1 MNIQDVGYQTALQ
14 DFNEAR
20 ARASMQ
26 EVISRLTG
34 TSNELLSYNEVA
46 QKLKLKVGNER
57 GIQEIPL
64 NAIVGSVG
72 RYTDFT
78 NTFLP
83 RRDDDRE
90 HWANIKAALD
100 NPNGNVLP
108 PVDVYKVGE
117 VYFVLD
123 GHERVSVARQEGF
136 TYIQAHVIEVKAE
149 LSVGPDIHL
158 DDIII
163 QLEYNSFLE
172 QTDIAH
178 LRPETNLLVT
188 VPGQY
193 KKLAEHIQVHRY
205 FMGLDFHRDISY
217 PEAVSHWYDA
227 VYLPL
232 TEPIRERGLLRWFPG
247 RTEADLYLWV
257 SEHRSL
263 LERHLGSPISF
274 EAAVA
279 DLAIVENPNAAGAPD
294 PVLAPKAKGFNRYI
308 DHLFSDILVPL
319 DGTSQG
325 WLALE
330 QAALI
335 ARREQASLHGL
346 HVVDI
351 NTDIEAPETAQ
362 VEAHFNQYCQ
372 QANLSEYLKDA
383 LAIVKGNIA
392 DQVCQRALLTD
403 LIVMGVHQSDAALT
417 SNLRSIIWR
426 SARPMLIIPCR
437 RVSPMEHVLLAFDGS
452 LKSREALFVAA
463 YLVQRWKISLTV
475 LTISEG
481 GQVAV
486 SAPDYAQAYLTHH
499 KIPADFIALDGSL
512 DLFLDVIKER
522 AIDLILMGGY
532 SGTALKEIT
541 IGNALDFLLHHADCP
556 LLICR

>member
-1 MNIQDVGYQTALQ
+1 MINQNLGYQSALQ
-14 DFNEAR
+14 DFNDAR
-20 ARASMQ
+20 AKASIQ

-46 QKLKLKVGNER
+46 EKLKLKVGTER

-83 RRDDDRE
+83 RRDADRE
-90 HWANIKAALD
+90 RWANVKAALD
-100 NPNGNVLP
+100 DPSGAALP
-108 PVDVYKVGE
+108 PIDVYKVGE

-123 GHERVSVARQEGF
+123 GNERVSVARQEGF
-136 TYIQAHVIEVKAE
+136 TYIQAHIIEVKAE
-149 LSVGPDIHL
+149 ISVGPDIHL

-163 QLEYNSFLE
+163 QLEYNDFLN
-172 QTDIAH
+172 QTDIVH

-188 VPGQY
+188 APGQY

-227 VYLPL
+227 VYLPV

-257 SEHRSL
+257 SEHRAL
-263 LERHLGSPISF
+263 LEQHLGSPISL

-279 DLAIVENPNAAGAPD
+279 DLAIVEDPNAENTPN
-294 PVLAPKAKGFNRYI
+294 PPLTSKPKGFNRYI

-325 WLALE
+325 WMALE
-330 QAALI
+330 QAAVI
-335 ARREQASLHGL
+335 ARHEQAALHGL
-346 HVVDI
+346 HIVDI
-351 NTDIEAPETAQ
+351 NASVESPEAAQ
-362 VEAHFNQYCQ
+362 VQAYFNQYCQ

-383 LAIVKGNIA
+383 LAIVKGNIP
-392 DQVCQRALLTD
+392 DQVCQRALFTD
-403 LIVMGVHQSDAALT
+403 LIVMAVHQSDAPLT
-417 SNLRSIIWR
+417 TNLRSIIWR
-426 SARPMLIIPCR
+426 SARPMLILPSR
-437 RVSPMEHVLLAFDGS
+437 RVSQLEHALLAFDGS

-463 YLVQRWKISLTV
+463 YLVQRWKIKLTV
-475 LTISEG
+475 LTVSEG

-486 SAPDYAQAYLTHH
+486 SAPDYAYAYLTRH
-499 KIPADFIALDGSL
+499 KIQADFLAIDGSL
-512 DLFLDVIKER
+512 DVFLDAMKER
-522 AIDLILMGGY
+522 AIDLVLMGGY

-541 IGNALDFLLHHADCP
+541 IGNALDFLLHNADCP